1 MFFYVYI
8 LQSLKYP
15 AHFYT
20 GHTTDLIKRLS
31 KHNEGGCKHTDK
43 YLPWKI
49 RTSIAFD
56 TKDKALVFEKYLKS
70 HSGRAFA
77 KKHF

>member
-20 GHTTDLIKRLS
+20 GYTTDLIKRLS

-43 YLPWKI
+43 YRPWKI

-56 TKDKALVFEKYLKS
+56 TKDKALVFKKYLKS
-70 HSGRAFA
+70 HSSRAFA